1 MGGQNRERQD
11 EYILVRGA
19 REHNLRDV
27 NVDVPRDEL
36 VVVTGLSGSGKSSL
50 AFDTVYAEG
59 QRRYLESLSAYARQF
74 VGMPERPDVD
84 HIEGLSP
91 VIAIDQKTVSRS
103 SRSTVGTVTEIYD
116 FLRLLYAR
124 AATSF
129 SAASGKP
136 LIRQSTGEII
146 AAIQEYPVHAEIVL
160 LAPVVR
166 GRKGHYGELFER
178 VSRQGY
184 TRVRVNGKIR
194 EIKPGMK
201 VARYRTHN
209 IEIVVDRLRI
219 EEGMEARI
227 AQSVK
232 AALGLGKGV
241 LILAEPS
248 EKDRIF
254 SRHLYDPETGESY
267 QEASPRTF
275 SFNSPFSACKV
286 CRGLGIQ
293 DCWNEDLLVPDRS
306 LSIKNDAIE
315 LLDSWRDQ
323 YFIDEIASVLENR
336 GFSLDTPVK
345 EISKT
350 AWDEVLNGSHKY
362 HEMSVGGTKYAYKSS
377 DGRGVYRFLDT
388 RYKFADKR
396 ERREL
401 DCFRVS
407 RPCTECKGGRLSSE
421 ALSYRIAGKTI
432 ADLTQMD
439 LISLREFLNT
449 VRFGKR
455 QAQIAAPVIKEVQER
470 LMFMI
475 DVGVG
480 YLTLDRPAATL
491 SGGESQRIRLATQI
505 GTQLTGVLY
514 VLDEP
519 SIGLHAR
526 DNRRLIASLR
536 RLRDL
541 GNSILVVEHDRD
553 MIESA
558 DHIIDIGPGAG
569 DQGGEVVYA
578 GSPAM
583 LRQNGSSK
591 KGLTLPYLLGQ
602 RRIEIPEKRRE
613 IQKKAIVLAGATGN
627 NLKNVTLTVPLG
639 TFICVTGVSGSGK
652 SSLINQTLVPALTYW
667 MNPRTRARGL
677 PYEKLDGYTLIDKL
691 INIDQKPIGRTPRS
705 NPATYINLFTEVR
718 QLFANLPLSKAR
730 GYKPGR
736 FSFNVRGGRCETC
749 SGAGI
754 DRLEMNFLPD
764 VYVECETCQGRRYNQ
779 ETLEVSYKG
788 KTISDVLNMR
798 VTEAAAFFA
807 NLPKIAKKLD
817 TLLSVGLGYIR
828 LGQQS
833 TTISGGEAQRV
844 KLAKELSRSAI
855 GRTLYL
861 FDEPTT
867 GLHFEDIRLFL
878 NVLQELVDRGNTVLV
893 IEHNPDVIKVADY
906 IVDMGPEGGEAGGQI
921 LFAGSPED
929 MSRQNTHTAD
939 LLREIFSGKQDER
952 VSGDPAIE
960 PETALDCSHSAS
972 H

>member
-1 MGGQNRERQD
+1 MDGQNGECKD

-27 NVDVPRDEL
+27 DVDIPRDEL

-91 VIAIDQKTVSRS
+91 VIAIDQKTVTRN

-129 SAASGKP
+129 SASSGKP

-146 AAIQEYPVHAEIVL
+146 EAIQEYPVDAKIML
-160 LAPVVR
+160 LAPVVK
-166 GRKGHYGELFER
+166 GRKGHYGELFES

-184 TRVRVNGKIR
+184 TRVRVDSKIHA
-194 EIKPGMK
+194 IKPGMK
-201 VARYRTHN
+201 VARYGTHN

-219 EEGMEARI
+219 ENGMEARI

-232 AALGLGKGV
+232 TALELGKGA
-241 LILAEPS
+241 LILAETS
-248 EKDRIF
+248 KKDRIF
-254 SRHLYDPETGESY
+254 SRHLYDPETGKSY

-275 SFNSPFSACKV
+275 SFNSPSSACNV
-286 CRGLGIQ
+286 CRGLGMQ
-293 DCWNEDLLVPDRS
+293 DSWDEDLLVPDRS
-306 LSIKNDAIE
+306 LSIEDGAI
-315 LLDSWRDQ
+315 LPLDSWRD
-323 YFIDEIASVLENR
+323 YHLIREIELVLKEK
-336 GFSLDTPVK
+336 GFSLATPVEK
-345 EISKT
+345 ISKPV
-350 AWDEVLNGSHKY
+350 WDEVLHGSY
-362 HEMSVGGTKYAYKSS
+362 QYLDTRMDSTRYVFKSP
-377 DGRGVYRFLDT
+377 DGRGLYNFLDT
-388 RYKFADKR
+388 RYKVADKKGQ
-396 ERREL
+396 REL
-401 DCFRVS
+401 ERFKVR
-407 RPCTECKGGRLSSE
+407 RPCTGCKGGRLSSE

-432 ADLTQMD
+432 ADLAQMD
-439 LISLREFLNT
+439 LVGLCEFLET

-455 QAQIAAPVIKEVQER
+455 QAQIAAPIVKEVQER

-480 YLTLDRPAATL
+480 YLTLDRPAVTL

-526 DNRRLIASLR
+526 DNRRLIESLR

-541 GNSILVVEHDRD
+541 GNSVLVVEHDRD

-558 DHIIDIGPGAG
+558 DHIIDLGPGAG

-583 LRQNGSSK
+583 LRQNGGSK
-591 KGLTLPYLLGQ
+591 KGLTLPYLLGK
-602 RRIEIPEKRRE
+602 RCIEIPEKRRK
-613 IQKKAIVLAGATGN
+613 ISKKALVLSGATGN
-627 NLKNVTLTVPLG
+627 NLKNVTLKLPLG

-652 SSLINQTLVPALTYW
+652 SSLINQTLVPALMSWKIPHAVT
-667 MNPRTRARGL
+667 RGL
-677 PYEKLDGYTLIDKL
+677 PYEELEGHGFIDKV

-705 NPATYINLFTEVR
+705 NPATYITLFTAIR
-718 QLFANLPLSKAR
+718 QLFAGLPLSRAR
-730 GYKPGR
+730 GYMPGR

-798 VTEAAAFFA
+798 VTEASAFFA

-844 KLAKELSRSAI
+844 KLAKELSRPGKGKI
-855 GRTLYL
+855 LYL

-878 NVLQELVDRGNTVLV
+878 NVLQKLVDRGNTVLV

-906 IVDMGPEGGEAGGQI
+906 IVDMGPEGGEAGGEI
-921 LFAGSPED
+921 LFAGSPEE
-929 MSRQNTHTAD
+929 MSRQKTHTAD
-939 LLREIFSGKQDER
+939 LLREIFSGKQGEQVFDD
-952 VSGDPAIE
+952 SPI
-960 PETALDCSHSAS
+960 
-972 H
+972 